1 MSHLAVKTGYEWG
14 YKLGACTESDSMT
27 TDPETEEQVRA
38 QWKDRVKALFIYV
51 PHDKAMEAKTV
62 IADLMEISSS
72 TASKQIPELSDKF
85 LFMHPERQMSDEPSK
100 LYYQQIVAKHI
111 SHSRHLRITIANVF
125 DQPIDLPIVTRQKEY
140 ISLRQL
146 VLSIRVT
153 NKHSDFLHASL
164 FHGLDF
170 TEDSGK
176 VYLNGVPGP
185 GGPAYIFSYY
195 EPMAAAAE
203 EMIQG
208 LGIYAGRKY
217 GNRAMNPCFTESHWN
232 GNKGWQWHK
241 QDGCFLTPATR
252 QREANLKFDP
262 NLAIE
267 KLARMDSLAI
277 KSTPPV
283 ANAKSK
289 QKKKR
294 SRKIRKG
301 KQQQEVKDDDS
312 ATYIDPLKV
321 KETTLLRK
329 VMDHDDD
336 SQIQKGSAGH
346 VKAKDVT
353 QVFVP
358 ATDDVSIASTL
369 TMGSILDNAG
379 TTQSAFNHKKTSP
392 CSSIKSADTSMSSLK
407 SISNPD
413 YFTSMINDG
422 MTEKEIRDRAST
434 FYQHQVNKAHL
445 AHQRALETYLASKP
459 VHSPPVVTP
468 HKSKLPGSVN
478 AGDES

>member
-1 MSHLAVKTGYEWG
+1 M
-14 YKLGACTESDSMT
+14 
-27 TDPETEEQVRA
+27 
-38 QWKDRVKALFIYV
+38 
-51 PHDKAMEAKTV
+51 
-62 IADLMEISSS
+62 
-72 TASKQIPELSDKF
+72 
-85 LFMHPERQMSDEPSK
+85 
-100 LYYQQIVAKHI
+100 
-111 SHSRHLRITIANVF
+111 
-125 DQPIDLPIVTRQKEY
+125 
-140 ISLRQL
+140 
-146 VLSIRVT
+146 T
-153 NKHSDFLHASL
+153 NKHSDFLNAAL

-176 VYLNGVPGP
+176 VYLNGLPGP
-185 GGPAYIFSYY
+185 GGPAYIFSFY
-195 EPMAAAAE
+195 EPMAADAE

-217 GNRAMNPCFTESHWN
+217 GNRAMNPCFTESHWT
-232 GNKGWQWHK
+232 GNKGWKWNK

-277 KSTPPV
+277 NSTSPV
-283 ANAKSK
+283 TTAKSK
-289 QKKKR
+289 PKKKR
-294 SRKIRKG
+294 GRKHKKS
-301 KQQQEVKDDDS
+301 KQQQDVNDDDS

-336 SQIQKGSAGH
+336 SQVQQLSAGH
-346 VKAKDVT
+346 VKTKDVT

-358 ATDDVSIASTL
+358 DIDDVSIASTL
-369 TMGSILDNAG
+369 TMGSIIDNNAPAR
-379 TTQSAFNHKKTSP
+379 QSSP
-392 CSSIKSADTSMSSLK
+392 SSSIKSNDTSMSSLK

-413 YFTSMINDG
+413 YFTSMLNEG
-422 MTEKEIRDRAST
+422 MTEQEIRDRASS
-434 FYQHQVNKAHL
+434 FYQHQVNKAQL

-459 VHSPPVVTP
+459 TLSATVVTP
-468 HKSKLPGSVN
+468 HKPTQSGCDN